1 MGSALKPPKGLEN
14 MKVEEDL
21 EFNLNVKYCGSWGYK
36 SKFDYVSL
44 CTLAIYPRANI

>member
-1 MGSALKPPKGLEN
+1 MGCALKNPKGLEN

-21 EFNLNVKYCGSWGYK
+21 EFNLKVKYCGSWGYK